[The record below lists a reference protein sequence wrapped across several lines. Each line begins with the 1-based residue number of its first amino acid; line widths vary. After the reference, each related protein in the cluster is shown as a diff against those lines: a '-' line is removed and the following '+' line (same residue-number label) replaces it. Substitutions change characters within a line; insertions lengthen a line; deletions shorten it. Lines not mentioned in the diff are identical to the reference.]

1 MANLGELERT
11 NLADGIATLL
21 RHSIVT
27 GELPPGTRLIEV
39 ELARQLGVSR
49 GPLREA
55 MRILETEGLLENN
68 PGRGTS
74 VTQFSE
80 KDIQEVYSLRCVLE
94 QEAIR
99 RAATHAQEENLEKL
113 QKTLEAM
120 FEAAKEGNPSKVT
133 ELDFQFHTEIWEMA
147 DHQLL
152 MQVLQGITTQ
162 IRMFLAVQTH
172 LYDDLAEGISD
183 HAKLLDALKN
193 YDGETGAQIM
203 NDHLHVAE
211 DVILAHLS
219 QTGEQD

>member
-1 MANLGELERT
+1 MENLGELERT
-11 NLADGIATLL
+11 NLANGIASLL
-21 RHSIVT
+21 RQSIMT
-27 GELPPGTRLIEV
+27 GERPPGTRLIEV

-49 GPLREA
+49 GPIREA

-80 KDIQEVYSLRCVLE
+80 KDIREVYTLRCVLE

-99 RAATHAQEENLEKL
+99 RAAIHGNEEDLEKL
-113 QKTLEAM
+113 QKTLDAL
-120 FEAAKEGNPSKVT
+120 FEAAQEGNPSKVT

-152 MQVLQGITTQ
+152 VQVLQSLTTQ

-172 LYDDLAEGISD
+172 LYVDLAEGISD
-183 HAKLLDALKN
+183 HQKLLNALKN
-193 YDGETGAQIM
+193 NDGETGARIM
-203 NDHLHVAE
+203 KDHLQIAE
-211 DVILAHLS
+211 AVILTHLG
-219 QTGEQD
+219 QTGQPE

>member
-11 NLADGIATLL
+11 NLADGIASLL
-21 RHSIVT
+21 RQSIMT
-27 GELPPGTRLIEV
+27 GELPPGTRLIEL
-39 ELARQLGVSR
+39 ELSRQLGVSR

-55 MRILETEGLLENN
+55 LRILETEGLLDNS

-80 KDIQEVYSLRCVLE
+80 KDIREVYSLRCVLE

-99 RAATHAQEENLEKL
+99 RAAEYANDEDLVKL
-113 QKTLEAM
+113 QNTLEAL

-133 ELDFQFHTEIWEMA
+133 ELDFKFHTEIWEIA

-152 MQVLQGITTQ
+152 MQVLQGLTTQ

-183 HAKLLDALKN
+183 HEKLLESLKN
-193 YDGETGAQIM
+193 NDGESGAKIIK
-203 NDHLHVAE
+203 DHLQVAE

-219 QTGEQD
+219 QTGEQN

>member
-11 NLADGIATLL
+11 NLADGIASLL
-21 RHSIVT
+21 RQAIMT

-49 GPLREA
+49 GPIREA

-80 KDIQEVYSLRCVLE
+80 KDIREVYTLRCVLE
-94 QEAIR
+94 QEAIL
-99 RAATHAQEENLEKL
+99 RAAIHGNEEDLEKL
-113 QKTLEAM
+113 QKTLDAL
-120 FEAAKEGNPSKVT
+120 FEAAQEGNLSKVT

-152 MQVLQGITTQ
+152 AQVLQSLTTQ

-172 LYDDLAEGISD
+172 LYVDLAEGISD
-183 HAKLLDALKN
+183 HQKLLDALKN
-193 YDGETGAQIM
+193 NDGETGAQIM
-203 NDHLHVAE
+203 KDHLQIAE
-211 DVILAHLS
+211 AVILTHLG
-219 QTGEQD
+219 QTGQPE